1 MSLVDLALIAA
12 TEVEGGENVVPL
24 PTWVYGVSTL
34 VILLL
39 LLWLVTRLNSD
50 V

>member
-1 MSLVDLALIAA
+1 MSLLNLAVLASE
-12 TEVEGGENVVPL
+12 EVEGAESIVPL
-24 PTWVYGVSTL
+24 PTWVYGVATL
-34 VILLL
+34 IIFLL

>member
-1 MSLVDLALIAA
+1 MSLMNLVILASEEA
-12 TEVEGGENVVPL
+12 EGAESIVPL
-24 PTWVYGVSTL
+24 PSWVYGVSTL

-50 V
+50 A

>member
-1 MSLVDLALIAA
+1 MSLVNLAVLASA
-12 TEVEGGENVVPL
+12 EAEGTESTVPL

>member
-1 MSLVDLALIAA
+1 MSLVNLAVIAT
-12 TEVEGGENVVPL
+12 TEAEGAENVVPL